1 MTWAVRGGPEHNF
14 IDGRTHVH
22 QVHLFNQVTGGEH
35 NLSLLLACPAC
46 RDCGRPFAR
55 SSDLGTLDPA
65 AEINAALE
73 ALMANHD
80 AIMKYAG
87 KHQVHIRLGPLA
99 HSAPAG
105 HLVTPAIGERF
116 LRVPRA
122 K

>member
-22 QVHLFNQVTGGEH
+22 QVHLFNHVTGGEH
-35 NLSLLLACPAC
+35 NLSLLLGCSTC
-46 RDCGRPFAR
+46 RDCGRPFAQ
-55 SSDLGTLDPA
+55 SDLGTLDPA

-99 HSAPAG
+99 HSAPSG
-105 HLVTPAIGERF
+105 HLVTPESGARF
-116 LRVPRA
+116 LRVARI